1 MNAMESAPSFV
12 LNSDSLLATRP
23 MASSQLAWRNLPSSR
38 INGVVNRSSLLMC
51 PQPNF
56 PFTQVEIPLAGPCSG
71 ATLRMWRS
79 FVQTSK
85 LQPTPQ
91 YVQTVFVLRIR
102 CSRIACSAS
111 ETWRMLPKPVSGSTP
126 LTTSIMPPKASFFR
140 DVRNPACPSIV
151 FSIRALQGQTVT
163 QCPHETQL
171 DSPIVDPP
179 SQSTRGFGS
188 SQLIDKVSFT
198 STF

>member
-1 MNAMESAPSFV
+1 MNPMASGPDVV
-12 LNSDSLLATRP
+12 LISDRRRATSDN
-23 MASSQLAWRNLPSSR
+23 ASSQLAGRNVSPSRMS
-38 INGVVNRSSLLMC
+38 GVVNRSGLFTKS
-51 PQPNF
+51 QPNF

>member
-1 MNAMESAPSFV
+1 MKASESDPS
-12 LNSDSLLATRP
+12 LALISDNRRATKPR
-23 MASSQLAWRNLPSSR
+23 ASSQLAWRNLPFSR
-38 INGVVNRSSLLMC
+38 MSGVVRRSSLLMW